1 MSRKLNFIPTIK
13 DYDHIRGLMAEDL
26 RYRLAERHH
35 RTDWGRPLYYR
46 INVQL
51 IMTQE
56 CPFTC
61 PFCLERKNPMKGEQ
75 DFPAQLASLVEVL
88 SQHPGARLSITGG
101 EPGLYPEQVHRIA
114 RIYRAISD
122 NTFLSVNTAGI
133 DMVAV
138 SWDVPNPVTATALE
152 RFRGYSAHEMMSET
166 TRVIMERMA

>member
-61 PFCLERKNPMKGEQ
+61 PFCLERKNPMKGG
-75 DFPAQLASLVEVL
+75 AGL
-88 SQHPGARLSITGG
+88 PG
-101 EPGLYPEQVHRIA
+101 
-114 RIYRAISD
+114 
-122 NTFLSVNTAGI
+122 TAG
-133 DMVAV
+133 
-138 SWDVPNPVTATALE
+138 VPGRGALAAP
-152 RFRGYSAHEMMSET
+152 RRET
-166 TRVIMERMA
+166 VRQHGGH